1 MKTGTKQL
9 QLATRLWALNLGLLV
24 HHSLGACCPNAGARL
39 CEPQQCRIFQE
50 MGKFLRFLQVLSYCG
65 PQARA
70 PFDLGNTPLG
80 EGGWTTSFDLLG
92 LNGTKSFQIRPKKI
106 YFFDPALT
114 SPFAPLTSP
123 TVVPSRA

>member
-1 MKTGTKQL
+1 MGIDPAPSSAHTPTTFRTIGCWL
-9 QLATRLWALNLGLLV
+9 FDVGCWMFVLCSLSAFRVPRPVLR
-24 HHSLGACCPNAGARL
+24 SLGACCPNAGARL

-80 EGGWTTSFDLLG
+80 EGGS
-92 LNGTKSFQIRPKKI
+92 
-106 YFFDPALT
+106 
-114 SPFAPLTSP
+114 
-123 TVVPSRA
+123 

>member
-70 PFDLGNTPLG
+70 PFDLGNTPLVRRRIPASRPSQPAAR
-80 EGGWTTSFDLLG
+80 TS
-92 LNGTKSFQIRPKKI
+92 TQ
-106 YFFDPALT
+106 
-114 SPFAPLTSP
+114 
-123 TVVPSRA
+123 TVTCQSIVDWL